1 MKVGLLVN
9 LHLLWQLVGICRFS
23 NCILASRLK
32 EADGDSV
39 KADWDLDWVVH
50 HHDFQP
56 LCRHLLPN
64 KICAPALNLQ
74 AAYMSNTPY
83 SAPRAFLYL
92 DLFAQTSG
100 SLFATTLCFFTQ
112 PNARVPQQS
121 LWIVA
126 AASIQMRVAQ
136 AQATLATFFVAY
148 ILVFSVIH
156 ILVS

>member
-1 MKVGLLVN
+1 MKVGWLVR
-9 LHLLWQLVGICRFS
+9 LTCICCGNWFS

-74 AAYMSNTPY
+74 ACMSNTPY
-83 SAPRAFLYL
+83 WAPRAFLYL

-121 LWIVA
+121 PWIVA
-126 AASIQMRVAQ
+126 TASIQMRAAQ
-136 AQATLATFFVAY
+136 ARATLATFFVAY